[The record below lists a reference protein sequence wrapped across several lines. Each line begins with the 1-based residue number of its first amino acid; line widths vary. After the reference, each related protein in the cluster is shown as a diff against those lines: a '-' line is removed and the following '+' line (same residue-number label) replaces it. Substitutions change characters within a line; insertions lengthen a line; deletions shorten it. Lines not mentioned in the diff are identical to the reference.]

1 MTSSSP
7 WLRAVCATSSN
18 TTPPTKG
25 LPAKFSA
32 LNSVLLDQGIRIG
45 KNQHGIVEMN
55 AMLALVGV
63 CLDIVPLK
71 PDHA

>member
-1 MTSSSP
+1 
-7 WLRAVCATSSN
+7 
-18 TTPPTKG
+18 

-45 KNQHGIVEMN
+45 KNQQGIVETN

-63 CLDIVPLK
+63 CLEIILLK